1 MRTSA
6 HQVLAELCRTVPA
19 AVTCERDLSS
29 ENGIEASNTFATRFH
44 RRRVQTFSSESFSD
58 SGFDLMSFIT
68 ILSSM
73 KFALIFSKA
82 ASLTMIPRRTTAFRR
97 FPLMENTYVAT

>member
-6 HQVLAELCRTVPA
+6 HQVLAELCQTVPA

-29 ENGIEASNTFATRFH
+29 ENSIEASNTFATRFH
-44 RRRVQTFSSESFSD
+44 RRRVQPFSSESFPY
-58 SGFDLMSFIT
+58 SGFDLIYNN
-68 ILSSM
+68 LSSM